1 MNKGRK
7 GEMLGSNAGMGHDCL
22 FVSKEKKAF
31 EGKKERRKSGKK
43 EGRKEKTRRTE
54 LSVEAI

>member
-1 MNKGRK
+1 
-7 GEMLGSNAGMGHDCL
+7 MGHDCL